1 VELVEDV
8 ESLPVTFRTCKSS
21 RGVDLVNLKSGRDFS
36 KLSRHRLFKITNDPL
51 LRLLSPLIAFTV
63 IMSISSSVPHR
74 QVSSSSCAG
83 QSQSQS
89 QSQSP
94 TPGANLPA
102 TVPRRLGRAKADTSE
117 TALQHNLA
125 FGRLI
130 ATLPGLLAVLP
141 RCTKPQNPVRQ

>member
-21 RGVDLVNLKSGRDFS
+21 RGVDLVHLKSRRDFS

-51 LRLLSPLIAFTV
+51 LRLRLPLIAFAV
-63 IMSISSSVPHR
+63 IINCSSVPHR

-130 ATLPGLLAVLP
+130 ATLPGLLAVFP

>member
-1 VELVEDV
+1 MELVEDV
-8 ESLPVTFRTCKSS
+8 ESLPMTFRTCKSS
-21 RGVDLVNLKSGRDFS
+21 PGIDLVNLKSRRDFS

-51 LRLLSPLIAFTV
+51 LRLLLPLIAFAV
-63 IMSISSSVPHR
+63 INCSSVPHR

-102 TVPRRLGRAKADTSE
+102 TVPRRLGLAKADTSE

-130 ATLPGLLAVLP
+130 ATLPGLLAVVP

>member
-8 ESLPVTFRTCKSS
+8 ESLPVAFRTCKSS
-21 RGVDLVNLKSGRDFS
+21 RGVDLVNLKCRRDFS

-51 LRLLSPLIAFTV
+51 LRLRLALIAFAV
-63 IMSISSSVPHR
+63 INCSSVPHR

-102 TVPRRLGRAKADTSE
+102 NVPRRLGRAKADTSE

-130 ATLPGLLAVLP
+130 ATLPGLLAVVP